1 MVAVA
6 FAPIIGHD
14 FSPFLRGHGGKGLA
28 TTFGIWTGL
37 LPAVA
42 PLVLGSCMAL
52 FTLLR
57 IRDGWVVIGSQL
69 ALLGALFLGSHPPY
83 FLIIWGGSTA
93 LLIWKYRNHFPVPL
107 RVVKA
112 THE

>member
-1 MVAVA
+1 M
-6 FAPIIGHD
+6 I
-14 FSPFLRGHGGKGLA
+14 SRPFCAGTAEKDWRRR
-28 TTFGIWTGL
+28 FGIWTGL

-42 PLVLGSCMAL
+42 PLVLGGCMAL

-69 ALLGALFLGSHPPY
+69 ALLAALFLGSHPPY
-83 FLIIWGGSTA
+83 FLIIWAGSTA

-107 RVVKA
+107 RLVKA